1 MEDERRKAGR
11 PPAAPEEYR
20 GREIKIRITA
30 GEDEALDRYCKE
42 HNVKKAG
49 AAREALLA
57 FLRAKGLMK

>member
-1 MEDERRKAGR
+1 MKEERRKAGR
-11 PPAAPEEYR
+11 PVSAPEEYR

-30 GEDEALDRYCKE
+30 GEDEALERYCKE

-57 FLRAKGLMK
+57 FLRDQDLIK